1 MMIRQWSF
9 SFVLSMAAALGC
21 SGSDDAAQG
30 DPSGSELTSNAWNW
44 VPIDGAKCRDGSSTG
59 IGINPNP
66 ASDKLVILLDEGGAC
81 FDATTC
87 SLNLGH
93 YGGPEFDAFT
103 ADRQSGGA
111 AGMFDRSGASN
122 PVKDWNFVFVPYCTG
137 DVFVGN
143 NPEGSV
149 TGLGPQQFVGYANV
163 ALTLERAKAMF
174 PNVTQVL
181 LAGVSAGG
189 FGAIANY
196 AQVAR
201 AFEPVPVTLLD
212 DSGPPM
218 GPPTVSTC
226 LANQWIQLWN
236 VSQTVMT
243 DCGSDCTEPAEILIG
258 LQKHNAR
265 SYPNRSMALVDSTG
279 DSVISM
285 FLGFGSN
292 DCTAFT
298 ALSPTAF
305 AAGLEDVRS
314 QMAPYS
320 NFGSFVFTGT
330 DHTTLLSAAAFPT
343 RTAGTTKLTGFISNL
358 LSGQVTNVGP

>member
-1 MMIRQWSF
+1 MSTRWCFAIIPLMS
-9 SFVLSMAAALGC
+9 VALGC
-21 SGSDDAAQG
+21 SGSDNTTTG
-30 DPSGSELTSNAWNW
+30 NPSGSGLTSNTWNW
-44 VPIDGAKCRDGSSTG
+44 VPVDGARCRDGSSTG

-81 FDATTC
+81 FNATTC
-87 SLNLGH
+87 SLNLAQ
-93 YGGPEFDAFT
+93 YGEPEFKAFT
-103 ADRQSGGA
+103 ADAQSGGG
-111 AGMFDRSGASN
+111 AGVFDRNGASN

-149 TGLGPQQFVGYANV
+149 TGIGSQQFVGYANV
-163 ALTLERAKAMF
+163 ALMLQRVKPLF

-189 FGAIANY
+189 FGAMANY

-201 AFEPVPVTLLD
+201 AFDPLPVTLLD

-218 GPPTVSTC
+218 GPPTVSKC

-236 VSQTVMT
+236 VNQTVMA
-243 DCGSDCTEPAEILIG
+243 DCGSDCAEPDEILIG
-258 LQKHNAR
+258 LQRHNAR
-265 SYPNRSMALVDSTG
+265 TYPNRSMALIDSTE
-279 DSVISM
+279 DSVISI

-305 AAGLEDVRS
+305 AAGLDDLRS

-320 NFGSFVFTGT
+320 NFGSFVFSGT
-330 DHTTLLSAAAFPT
+330 DHTSLLSAAAFPT
-343 RTAGTTKLTGFISNL
+343 RTAGTTTLPDFISGL
-358 LSGQVTNVGP
+358 LSGQVSNYGP